1 MPLVW
6 RLTPPLFARALD
18 GEGSSLVGGRWNSPG
33 VAMVYT
39 SSHLSLCVLE
49 VLVNFPAISR
59 VELPTLEAVRIQI
72 PDDAGTTHISAADL
86 EAMLSATDPLVACRT
101 AGDRWI
107 SAAANLV
114 LAAPSVVIPEELN
127 FMLNP
132 AHPRIRDVAIM
143 SVRAF
148 RFDPRLAA
156 SRA

>member
-18 GEGSSLVGGRWNSPG
+18 GEGSNHIGGLWNSPG

-49 VLVNFPAISR
+49 VLVNFPPFLRI
-59 VELPTLEAVRIQI
+59 ELPKMEAVSIQI
-72 PDDAGTTHISAADL
+72 PDDARHTYQRRRSRAI
-86 EAMLSATDPLVACRT
+86 LSASDPLVACRT

-107 SAAANLV
+107 WLRQHHV

-127 FMLNP
+127 IMLNP
-132 AHPRIRDVAIM
+132 AHPRMRDVAIM
-143 SVRAF
+143 SARAF